1 VPIVSKSITGL
12 RSPIL
17 FKPASP
23 LASATSQTYW
33 CENGAVYQMPSA
45 SSSATIIVGFQNYT
59 GYIQYC
65 QRTANWQGV
74 PPPSFYGR
82 TAFSSQDFPVA
93 QDIAPNPNP
102 TPLYDQCQVFASQN
116 AAGLATAFL
125 SSAGITTNGIF
136 RATTVYTLITW
147 AQAASLA
154 VQSPQGAQTVSLSYL
169 TLSQSKTAKL
179 GTEIIWFGPPLS

>member
-1 VPIVSKSITGL
+1 MPGPFRRVAQLPRLRETLAAPESSCKGFFPRRFIVPIVAKSIAGL

-23 LASATSQTYW
+23 LASATSQAYW

-45 SSSATIIVGFQNYT
+45 GSSATIIVGFQNYT

-116 AAGLATAFL
+116 AAGLA
-125 SSAGITTNGIF
+125 
-136 RATTVYTLITW
+136 
-147 AQAASLA
+147 
-154 VQSPQGAQTVSLSYL
+154 
-169 TLSQSKTAKL
+169 
-179 GTEIIWFGPPLS
+179 